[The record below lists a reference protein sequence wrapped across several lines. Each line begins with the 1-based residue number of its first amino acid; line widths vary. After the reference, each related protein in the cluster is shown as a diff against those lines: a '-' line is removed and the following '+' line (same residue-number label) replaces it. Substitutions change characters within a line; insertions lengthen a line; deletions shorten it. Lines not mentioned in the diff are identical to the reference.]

1 MAKTSVPLFPCT
13 SQFLERNVG
22 HLSFGGEALLCYLY
36 TRRPTAD
43 VIRAPRGGG
52 GAWLVDLPAVA
63 EPLMSTL
70 WAFGAAER
78 LHIFTEVPRAH
89 ESMALEPRP
98 KPPGPQGTGA

>member
-13 SQFLERNVG
+13 SQLLERNLG

-52 GAWLVDLPAVA
+52 GGLA
-63 EPLMSTL
+63 S
-70 WAFGAAER
+70 
-78 LHIFTEVPRAH
+78 
-89 ESMALEPRP
+89 
-98 KPPGPQGTGA
+98 